1 MKKIGCRDEYFY
13 DGSHYISKNAY
24 YRGASFLVYP
34 SWEEVNRNILVPGDR
49 WHPFC
54 PPSMPPWEIILTD
67 GNGIIPHK
75 MIPFTLQTLED
86 YHPILGK
93 KILLM
98 NMQEHLGSDCSR
110 LSLPVL
116 AMGEFYERYDFQVGD
131 ALRIKVLDY
140 DSGFYHMEHIR
151 RPEREELDHK
161 SDHWLNLMEKV
172 HGTGDQ
178 SFRRKTY
185 TSQSSRLGLFHGRAR
200 TYAKTHPEFS
210 SFHEKNGTIH
220 PQFCGRTLL
229 SQEKVLT

>member
-1 MKKIGCRDEYFY
+1 MNKIGSRDEYFY

-34 SWEEVNRNILVPGDR
+34 SWEEVNRKILVPGDR

-98 NMQEHLGSDCSR
+98 NMQEHLGGNGSR

-116 AMGEFYERYDFQVGD
+116 AMGEFYDRSDFQVGD
-131 ALRIKVLDY
+131 ALRIRVLDY
-140 DSGFYHMEHIR
+140 ESGFYHMEHIR
-151 RPEREELDHK
+151 RPEREELDYK
-161 SDHWLNLMEKV
+161 SDLWLSLMEKSMERV
-172 HGTGDQ
+172 INLFGERLILPNQVDWAYFVGGPRLMDHPTLNFHHFMKRTEQ
-178 SFRRKTY
+178 FTL
-185 TSQSSRLGLFHGRAR
+185 SSADGLHFL
-200 TYAKTHPEFS
+200 K
-210 SFHEKNGTIH
+210 KK
-220 PQFCGRTLL
+220 C
-229 SQEKVLT
+229 

>member
-161 SDHWLNLMEKV
+161 SDLWLNLMEKSMERV
-172 HGTGDQ
+172 INLFGERLILPNQVDWAYFMGGPGLM
-178 SFRRKTY
+178 RKPTLNFHHFMKR
-185 TSQSSRLGLFHGRAR
+185 TEQFTLSSADGLYFLR
-200 TYAKTHPEFS
+200 K
-210 SFHEKNGTIH
+210 K
-220 PQFCGRTLL
+220 C
-229 SQEKVLT
+229 